1 MASVLDWIKN
11 LLAPL
16 LPSLPR
22 PFDVVSNWV
31 DLNLWWPIR
40 RLFDECSS
48 AVQEIVYELS
58 IISGQRDRY
67 VTRIK
72 IKIGEAYKQARD
84 YALAVIDYYMDWVH
98 SYIYYLLD
106 VYAAVLDYIKLTIE
120 PLIVSLQTAFNSFI
134 RGIFNAFRRAVESFI
149 DYVESRFG
157 ELGAL
162 TIDNVTYFVNLYN
175 LYRRALLDFLED
187 PPKWIVAQLEKA
199 WRLHVRTIQRIAT
212 DLLEA
217 IW

>member
-1 MASVLDWIKN
+1 MPSVLDWLKN

-16 LPSLPR
+16 LPALPR
-22 PFDVVSNWV
+22 PLDVVSQWV
-31 DLNLWWPIR
+31 DLNVWWPIR

-58 IISGQRDRY
+58 IISGQRNRY

-72 IKIGEAYKQARD
+72 IKLAEVYGQAVV
-84 YALAVIDYYMDWVH
+84 LA
-98 SYIYYLLD
+98 
-106 VYAAVLDYIKLTIE
+106 YAAIQNVYRYFENLVGGLLSDLWYLYDYVRLNVEAT
-120 PLIVSLQTAFNSFI
+120 IVSLRNTLNTFI
-134 RGIFNAFRRAVESFI
+134 TSIFNAFRRTVESFI
-149 DYVESRFG
+149 DYVESRF
-157 ELGAL
+157 EDLAAL
-162 TIDNVTYFVNLYN
+162 TYDNVRFYANVYN
-175 LYRRALLDFLED
+175 LYRRALLDFLDD
-187 PPKWIVAQLEKA
+187 PPKWMVAQFERA